1 VSKENVE
8 LARTGAKAF
17 SEGDWDRFAA
27 CRDPHVFV
35 RLDPSWP
42 EQHIYGQ
49 EAWVNFSRSAWEMLG
64 PDAQVG
70 EIVDL
75 GDRVL
80 TRFTWKT
87 RGQQSGAQ
95 GDLRWTQIDTIRDGR
110 IVFAEY
116 YLDHAE
122 ALKAVGLE
130 E

>member
-1 VSKENVE
+1 VSQENVE
-8 LARTGAKAF
+8 IAREGAEAF
-17 SEGDWDRFAA
+17 KCGDWGRFAA

-42 EQHIYGQ
+42 EQHIYGV
-49 EAWVNFSRSAWEMLG
+49 EAMVNFSRSAWEILG
-64 PDAQVG
+64 AEIRVD

-80 TRFTWKT
+80 TRFSWET
-87 RGQQSGAQ
+87 RGHQSGVT

-110 IVFAEY
+110 IVFSEY
-116 YLDHAE
+116 FLDHAE
-122 ALKAVGLE
+122 ALKTVRLE